1 VFGQNAY
8 FFALVLSFILMFSS
22 FNYPFL
28 NTPVSGQTPGTP
40 ISQEQYDKIKN
51 CTTDLS
57 KRPTP
62 VEYLTYFN
70 CGHVSKDESGRTIRQ
85 FTLIVE
91 ENQKIPVTYEGHML
105 DAWTFNGTIPGP
117 TIRVTE
123 GDHVRIR
130 VINSNENSNPH
141 SLHTHSVHY
150 AKNDGVS
157 MGGYPGGAISPG
169 RSFTYEFVAQPYGVY
184 PYHCHV
190 DPIADHINRGLY
202 GMMIIDP
209 LEPRPQMT
217 EMAMLLNGYDLD
229 LDLEGPTKIPPAALF
244 QTIEDSNMTED
255 MTENETSTEANM
267 TEDMTENETSTEAN
281 MTEDMT
287 ENETSTEANM
297 TEDMTENETSTEANT
312 TLVSSDMESAGTED
326 SGEDE
331 SSEVD
336 DGGEDRVNEIYT
348 VNGKAFDYMMN
359 PIVLNTGKPYR
370 IFLVNMLEF
379 DLVNSFHLHGA
390 MFNYY
395 TAGTDETADY
405 NTDIVTL
412 SQGDR
417 GIMEFTYAYPG
428 TYMFHAHQTEFT
440 DLGWMGLF
448 DVRGDPVEPPL
459 HDAT

>member
-8 FFALVLSFILMFSS
+8 FFALVLSIILIFSS

-51 CTTDLS
+51 CTTELS
-57 KRPTP
+57 KKPTP

-70 CGHVSKDESGRTIRQ
+70 CGHVSKDDSGRTIRQ

-91 ENQKIPVTYEGHML
+91 ENQKIPVTYEGHIL

-123 GDHVRIR
+123 GDLVRIR

-141 SLHTHSVHY
+141 SLHTHSIHY

-244 QTIEDSNMTED
+244 QTLEDSNMTED
-255 MTENETSTEANM
+255 MTENETSTEANT

-281 MTEDMT
+281 T
-287 ENETSTEANM
+287 

-312 TLVSSDMESAGTED
+312 TLVSSDLESADTEDD

-331 SSEVD
+331 SSGED
-336 DGGEDRVNEIYT
+336 DGGADRVNEIYT

-359 PIVLNTGKPYR
+359 PIVLQTGKPYR

-448 DVRGDPVEPPL
+448 DVRGDPVDPPL

>member
-1 VFGQNAY
+1 MFGQNAY
-8 FFALVLSFILMFSS
+8 FFALVLSFILIFSS

-40 ISQEQYDKIKN
+40 ISQEQYDKSKN

-91 ENQKIPVTYEGHML
+91 ENQKIPVTYEGHIL

-123 GDHVRIR
+123 GDLVRIK

-141 SLHTHSVHY
+141 SLHTHSIHF

-244 QTIEDSNMTED
+244 QTLEDSNMTED

-287 ENETSTEANM
+287 ENETG
-297 TEDMTENETSTEANT
+297 TEANT
-312 TLVSSDMESAGTED
+312 TLVSSDMESADTED
-326 SGEDE
+326 SGDDE
-331 SSEVD
+331 SSEED
-336 DGGEDRVNEIYT
+336 DGGADRVNEIYT

-359 PIVLNTGKPYR
+359 PIVLQTGKPYR

-417 GIMEFTYAYPG
+417 GIMEFTYAYAG

>member
-1 VFGQNAY
+1 MFGQNAY
-8 FFALVLSFILMFSS
+8 FFAFVLSIILIFSS

-28 NTPVSGQTPGTP
+28 NAPVSAQIPGTH

-57 KRPTP
+57 KKPTP
-62 VEYLTYFN
+62 VEYLTHFN
-70 CGHVSKDESGRTIRQ
+70 CGHVSKDESGKTIRQ

-91 ENQKIPVTYEGHML
+91 ENQKIPVTYEGHIL

-123 GDHVRIR
+123 GDIVRIR

-141 SLHTHSVHY
+141 SLHTHSIHY

-244 QTIEDSNMTED
+244 QNVEDSNMTEG
-255 MTENETSTEANM
+255 MTDNETSTDANM
-267 TEDMTENETSTEAN
+267 
-281 MTEDMT
+281 
-287 ENETSTEANM
+287 
-297 TEDMTENETSTEANT
+297 
-312 TLVSSDMESAGTED
+312 TLVSSDTESADNQDDSGNDESSDED
-326 SGEDE
+326 SG
-331 SSEVD
+331 
-336 DGGEDRVNEIYT
+336 DRVNEIYT

-359 PIVLNTGKPYR
+359 PIVLQTGKPYR

-395 TAGTDETADY
+395 TAGTDETLDC
-405 NTDIVTL
+405 NTDILTL
-412 SQGDR
+412 SQGNC

-448 DVRGDPVEPPL
+448 DVRGNPVDPQP
-459 HDAT
+459 HDTT

>member
-1 VFGQNAY
+1 VFRQNAYYFASILSITLLFSSLSLPFWSHPVFGQAP
-8 FFALVLSFILMFSS
+8 A
-22 FNYPFL
+22 
-28 NTPVSGQTPGTP
+28 TQT
-40 ISQEQYDKIKN
+40 SQEQYDKLKN
-51 CTTDLS
+51 CTTDLG
-57 KRPTP
+57 KKPTS
-62 VEYLTYFN
+62 VEYLTHFN
-70 CGHVSKDESGRTIRQ
+70 CGHVSKDESGRTVRQ

-91 ENQKIPVTYEGHML
+91 ENQKIPISYEGHIL

-123 GDHVRIR
+123 GDLVRIR

-141 SLHTHSVHY
+141 SLHTHSIHY

-169 RSFTYEFVAQPYGVY
+169 RSYTYEFIAQPYGVY

-209 LEPRPQMT
+209 IEPRPQMS

-244 QTIEDSNMTED
+244 QAIEQDDNEGPNMTD
-255 MTENETSTEANM
+255 GALSNETSTDANM
-267 TEDMTENETSTEAN
+267 TDGALSNETSTDAN
-281 MTEDMT
+281 MQHADEED
-287 ENETSTEANM
+287 N
-297 TEDMTENETSTEANT
+297 
-312 TLVSSDMESAGTED
+312 G
-326 SGEDE
+326 GEDE
-331 SSEVD
+331 VTEED
-336 DGGEDRVNEIYT
+336 DGGVDRINEIYT
-348 VNGKAFDYMMN
+348 VNGKAFDFMMN
-359 PIVLNTGKPYR
+359 PIVLQTGKPYR
-370 IFLVNMLEF
+370 IYVVNMLEF

-390 MFNYY
+390 MFDYY

-405 NTDIVTL
+405 STDIVTL

-448 DVRGDPVEPPL
+448 DVRGEPVDPPL
-459 HDAT
+459 HDDT

>member
-1 VFGQNAY
+1 MFGQNAY
-8 FFALVLSFILMFSS
+8 FFALVLSIILIFSS

-51 CTTDLS
+51 CTTELS
-57 KRPTP
+57 KKPTP

-123 GDHVRIR
+123 GDLVRIR

-141 SLHTHSVHY
+141 SLHTHSIHY

-244 QTIEDSNMTED
+244 QNVEDSNMTEG
-255 MTENETSTEANM
+255 MTDNETSTDANM
-267 TEDMTENETSTEAN
+267 
-281 MTEDMT
+281 
-287 ENETSTEANM
+287 
-297 TEDMTENETSTEANT
+297 
-312 TLVSSDMESAGTED
+312 TLVSSDTESADNQDDSGDDESSDED
-326 SGEDE
+326 SG
-331 SSEVD
+331 
-336 DGGEDRVNEIYT
+336 DRVNEIYT

-359 PIVLNTGKPYR
+359 PIVLQTGKPYR
-370 IFLVNMLEF
+370 ISLVNMLEF

-395 TAGTDETADY
+395 TAGTDETPDY

-448 DVRGDPVEPPL
+448 DVRGNPVDPQP
-459 HDAT
+459 HDTT

>member
-1 VFGQNAY
+1 MFRQNAY
-8 FFALVLSFILMFSS
+8 FFAVVLSIILVFSS
-22 FNYPFL
+22 LNFPFL
-28 NTPVSGQTPGTP
+28 NKPAYGQTPGSP

-57 KRPTP
+57 KKPTP
-62 VEYLTYFN
+62 IEYLTHFN
-70 CGHVSKDESGRTIRQ
+70 CGHVSKDESGRTVRQ

-91 ENQKIPVTYEGHML
+91 ENQKIPVSYEGHIL

-123 GDHVRIR
+123 GDLVRIR

-141 SLHTHSVHY
+141 SLHTHSIHY

-169 RSFTYEFVAQPYGVY
+169 RSYTYEFIAQPYGVY

-209 LEPRPQMT
+209 KEPRPQMT

-229 LDLEGPTKIPPAALF
+229 LDLEGPTKLPPAALF
-244 QTIEDSNMTED
+244 QTIEQDDNEGSNMTD
-255 MTENETSTEANM
+255 SPLSNETSMDANM
-267 TEDMTENETSTEAN
+267 TQ
-281 MTEDMT
+281 
-287 ENETSTEANM
+287 
-297 TEDMTENETSTEANT
+297 
-312 TLVSSDMESAGTED
+312 VSSNMQHADEED
-326 SGEDE
+326 NGGEDE
-331 SSEVD
+331 VTEED
-336 DGGEDRVNEIYT
+336 DGGVDRINEIYT

-359 PIVLNTGKPYR
+359 PIVLQTGKPYR
-370 IFLVNMLEF
+370 IYVVNMLEF

-390 MFNYY
+390 MFDYY

-405 NTDIVTL
+405 STDIVTL

-448 DVRGDPVEPPL
+448 DVRGEPVDPPL
-459 HDAT
+459 RDDT